1 MKLVTEPYLTQVD
14 RLPKTGNH
22 ILAQFEDNSIVVYQA
37 YRPAIGNFAA
47 TQGYFGGEFSFERMS
62 WIKPNFLWMMYRSGW
77 GTKVN
82 QEITLAMR
90 LKRSAFDDILAQA
103 VYSTFVPEIYT
114 NELDWKK
121 AVRVS
126 NVRLQWDPDHCPSG
140 GKLARRAIQL
150 GLRGDVLKAYAKE
163 WIIDIED
170 ISEFVQQQRQNILPG
185 YAQLIT
191 PRETVYPVVNI
202 DTNIKLELAPNPACN

>member
-1 MKLVTEPYLTQVD
+1 MKLVTEPYLTQVE

-22 ILAQFEDNSIVVYQA
+22 ILAQFDKESVVVYQA
-37 YRPAIGNFAA
+37 YRPAIGKFAA

-82 QEITLAMR
+82 QEITLAIW
-90 LKRSAFDDILAQA
+90 LKRSACDEILAQA
-103 VYSTFVPEIYT
+103 VHSTFMPEIYAS
-114 NELDWKK
+114 ELEWKK
-121 AVRVS
+121 AVQKS
-126 NVRLQWDPDHCPSG
+126 NVRLQWDPDHHPSG
-140 GKLARRAIQL
+140 ARLARRAIQL

-163 WIIDIED
+163 WIIDIQD
-170 ISEFVQQQRQNILPG
+170 ISEFVQQQRQNVLPSCT
-185 YAQLIT
+185 QLIT
-191 PRETVYPVVNI
+191 PKEMVYPVVNI